1 MSGIWRSVST
11 GNFIMNNVSYDEEYI
26 DNSVGYEKKGL
37 LSIFSIFPGNIKE
50 ITILPNEKWCLHS
63 NSFLAGTSNID
74 ITTGGSMRSFIGG
87 QSLFYTKA
95 ENNSNSNG
103 KVWLISY
110 GGIIEKPLK
119 INRKFLIHAGLFL
132 ATKEEVYNEIKLGL
146 SGSMFS
152 SYVGEQGIMI
162 NFSET
167 TTDDIVYLQ
176 SGNIYA
182 FLDFI
187 SNYIIEPEN
196 SNKNKLTDMI
206 GNSIANSITSHRNIE
221 DNVDSNISEYDA
233 VPEDTT
239 IPEATITEPTIPE
252 PISDNNT
259 TNNNIFGNLI
269 PFFKGGKEYIKTKS
283 VRKNKRRT
291 HKNKRK

>member
-1 MSGIWRSVST
+1 
-11 GNFIMNNVSYDEEYI
+11 
-26 DNSVGYEKKGL
+26 
-37 LSIFSIFPGNIKE
+37 
-50 ITILPNEKWCLHS
+50 
-63 NSFLAGTSNID
+63 
-74 ITTGGSMRSFIGG
+74 
-87 QSLFYTKA
+87 
-95 ENNSNSNG
+95 
-103 KVWLISY
+103 
-110 GGIIEKPLK
+110 
-119 INRKFLIHAGLFL
+119 
-132 ATKEEVYNEIKLGL
+132 
-146 SGSMFS
+146 MFS
-152 SYVGEQGIMI
+152 SYIGEQGIMI

-221 DNVDSNISEYDA
+221 DNVDSNISGSE
-233 VPEDTT
+233 P
-239 IPEATITEPTIPE
+239 IPESIPETAIPE
-252 PISDNNT
+252 PTEPMPEAAAPEPIPDNNNPDNT